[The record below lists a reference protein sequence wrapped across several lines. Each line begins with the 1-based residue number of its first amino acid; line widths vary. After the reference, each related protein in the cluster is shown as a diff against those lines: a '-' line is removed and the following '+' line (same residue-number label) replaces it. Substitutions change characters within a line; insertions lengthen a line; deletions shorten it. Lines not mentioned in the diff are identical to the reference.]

1 MENFEV
7 LVILFSAILV
17 IGGFL
22 FYKTVKDKN
31 TEIKDVSKDKQN
43 LEIKNSELTVSLD
56 NSNNIKDL
64 YNESSK
70 QLEEKKQESNQFKED
85 LTKTKALLDEQINK
99 YNAFEK
105 SQTERVDDLKN
116 ENIQLKESNE
126 NKFITIGQL
135 KEDLSKYKTS
145 FEEQKENNTKQSAA
159 LNKRIEELKDETQ
172 ALKVTN
178 SDYNEQIKNYKS
190 MISKLETKVNESV
203 QNTKKTLTDKESYIN
218 DLKQTIN
225 TLSDDKE
232 ELQIQVNKDKGIVS
246 QLQTQLE
253 EQHKA
258 MEDKVKLL
266 QNSEEKLKV
275 EFENLATKIFTDN
288 SKKFSEQNQ
297 KDLGLILNPMKAQ
310 LIDFKKKVEDVYDKE
325 AKDRS
330 LLSAELKTLKELNQK
345 MSAEAHNLTNAL
357 RSDSKKQGKW
367 GEMVLEKV
375 LESSGLREGHEFK
388 REVSLKDDENKPFRP
403 DVIVYL
409 PDNRHIIIDAK
420 TSLTAYN
427 DYMAEEDDTLKQ
439 IYLKNHIKSV
449 KDHIKG
455 LANKKYEDLQN
466 VNSLDFIFMFVPIEG
481 ALLLALDNDVNLYD
495 EAFKQKIILVSPT
508 TLLVA
513 LRAVEN
519 TWRYERQAQNIADVY
534 KRAEEL
540 YKKFTGFVDDLKKVD
555 EGLGK
560 ARKSY
565 DEAFKKLS
573 TGPGNLV
580 GQVIK
585 LKKVSN
591 IKPKKELDTVLVD
604 VAMMDV
610 LENKSEDLG
619 E

>member
-7 LVILFSAILV
+7 LVILFSTILV

-22 FYKTVKDKN
+22 FFKTVKDKN
-31 TEIKDVSKDKQN
+31 TEIKDLSNDKQN
-43 LEIKNSELTVSLD
+43 LEVKNSELTVSLD
-56 NSNNIKDL
+56 NLNNIKDL
-64 YNESSK
+64 YSESSK

-85 LTKTKALLDEQINK
+85 LTKTKALLCEQINK

-126 NKFITIGQL
+126 NKSLEIGQL
-135 KEDLSKYKTS
+135 KEDLSKYRTS
-145 FEEQKENNTKQSAA
+145 FEEQKEKNTEQTTSS
-159 LNKRIEELKDETQ
+159 NKRIEELKDEIQ
-172 ALKVTN
+172 SLKSTN
-178 SDYNEQIKNYKS
+178 SDYNEHIKNYKS
-190 MISKLETKVNESV
+190 TISELETKVNESV
-203 QNTKKTLTDKESYIN
+203 QNTEKILADKESYIN

-225 TLSDDKE
+225 TLTDDKK
-232 ELQIQVNKDKGIVS
+232 ELQIQVNKDKATVS

-258 MEDKVKLL
+258 MEEKVKIL

-297 KDLGLILNPMKAQ
+297 KDLGLILSPMNAQ
-310 LIDFKKKVEDVYDKE
+310 LTDFKKKVEDVYDKE

-388 REVSLKDDENKPFRP
+388 REVSLKDDENKLFRP

-409 PDNRHIIIDAK
+409 PDNRNIIIDAK

-427 DYMAEEDDTLKQ
+427 DYMAEEDDSLKH

-519 TWRYERQAQNIADVY
+519 TWRYERQAQSITDVY

-540 YKKFTGFVDDLKKVD
+540 YKKFTGFVDDLKKIGK
-555 EGLGK
+555 GLEM
-560 ARKSY
+560 ANNNY

-573 TGPGNLV
+573 EGSGNLV
-580 GQVIK
+580 RQVTM
-585 LKKVSN
+585 LKKVSD
-591 IKPKKELDTVLVD
+591 IKPKKELDSVLVEGS
-604 VAMMDV
+604 MMDV
-610 LENKSEDLG
+610 LEDKKSLG